1 MFQACCLRPTRPLYL
16 IDVVAGIR
24 SGAQVESL
32 VGVKKGWQDV
42 REQAGD
48 AGGRASAQGREA
60 GVQGAGECISHL
72 PEVPLKAAGSQA
84 LIHF

>member
-1 MFQACCLRPTRPLYL
+1 M
-16 IDVVAGIR
+16 
-24 SGAQVESL
+24 
-32 VGVKKGWQDV
+32 GVKKGWQDV

-48 AGGRASAQGREA
+48 AGGRASAQGRVV
-60 GVQGAGECISHL
+60 GVQGAGEGIIHL

>member
-1 MFQACCLRPTRPLYL
+1 M
-16 IDVVAGIR
+16 
-24 SGAQVESL
+24 ESP

-42 REQAGD
+42 REGAGD
-48 AGGRASAQGREA
+48 AGGRASAQGRVV
-60 GVQGAGECISHL
+60 GVQGAGEGIIHL